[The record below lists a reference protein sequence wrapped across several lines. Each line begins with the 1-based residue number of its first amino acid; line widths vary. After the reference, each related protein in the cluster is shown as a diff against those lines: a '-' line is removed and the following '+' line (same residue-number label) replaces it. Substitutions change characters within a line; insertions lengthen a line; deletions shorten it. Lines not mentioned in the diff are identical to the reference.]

1 VCVWMFFCAR
11 VFACVYVYICMCVC
25 VGVSAETNRKA
36 KDRGVFANKG
46 PKDVV
51 SLKEGA
57 LI

>member
-1 VCVWMFFCAR
+1 
-11 VFACVYVYICMCVC
+11 MCVC